1 MRLMQIKQWY
11 SSPLGE
17 LLLAADEKGLTG
29 AWFAGQKYFGRGLE
43 PDAVQVDTPVLCQA
57 KAWLDMYFSGRQPD
71 FLPPLHPAG
80 TAFQRKVWESLL
92 EIPWGKPVSYGSL
105 AQTVARKLGKA
116 HMSAQA
122 VGGAVG
128 RNPISIFIPCHRVV
142 GADGSLTG
150 YAGGMEKKQA
160 LLELEGASFA
170 PRL

>member
-1 MRLMQIKQWY
+1 MQIKGWY
-11 SSPLGE
+11 ASPLGE
-17 LLLAADEKGLTG
+17 MLLAADEQGLVG
-29 AWFAGQKYFGRGLE
+29 AWFLDQKYFGRGLE
-43 PDAVQVDTPVLCQA
+43 ANAAQGDSPVLSRA
-57 KAWLDMYFSGRQPD
+57 RDWLNIYFSGRQPD

-80 TAFQRKVWESLL
+80 TAFQRLVWESLL
-92 EIPWGKPVSYGSL
+92 EIPWGQAVSYGCL

-128 RNPISIFIPCHRVV
+128 HNPISIFIPCHRVV

-160 LLELEGASFA
+160 LLELEGADFA
-170 PRL
+170 PRM